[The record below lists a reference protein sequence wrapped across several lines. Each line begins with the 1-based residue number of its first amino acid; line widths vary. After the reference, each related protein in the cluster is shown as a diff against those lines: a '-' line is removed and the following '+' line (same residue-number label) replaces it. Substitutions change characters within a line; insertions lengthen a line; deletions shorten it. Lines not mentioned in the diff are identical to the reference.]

1 MFDLA
6 IIGGGPAGYTSA
18 ERAAHMGLSVVIFE
32 KNAFGGVCLNEG
44 CIPTKTLL
52 YSAKIYQNAK
62 DAAKYGVSAENVG
75 FDYAKII
82 SRKKKVIRK
91 LNAGIRAK
99 MTANEVKMVTG
110 EALVKSYSAEKI
122 VITCGEEEF
131 EAKNLLLCTGSE
143 VSIPPIK
150 GVDSTDYITSREA
163 LELEEVPQSIVVVG
177 GGVIGMEFAG
187 LFNTLGSKVS
197 VVEMAPEI
205 LPPVDSEIS
214 AMLREDF
221 TKAGIDFFVGAK
233 VTELQNGK
241 VIFIDKEGTEQSIET
256 EKILLSVGRR
266 PVLKGL
272 ENLDLARF
280 RNGIE
285 VNDKM
290 QTSLKNVYAAGD
302 ITAFS
307 MLAHTAER
315 EGMVA
320 VNTIAGREDKM
331 SYKAVPSVIYT
342 NPEVAGVGLTE
353 DEAKAKGISYSVKK
367 LPMAFSGRF
376 VAENEGKNGLC
387 KLVFD
392 DRDVIVGCHLIG
404 NPSSELL
411 SVATLAI
418 EQELTADQFK
428 KLIFPHPSVSEI
440 IKEALF
446 S

>member
-18 ERAAHMGLSVVIFE
+18 ERAAHKGLSVVIFE
-32 KNAFGGVCLNEG
+32 KQAFGGVCLNEG

-52 YSAKIYQNAK
+52 YSAKQYHYAK
-62 DAAKYGVSAENVG
+62 DGSKYGISAENVS
-75 FDYAKII
+75 FDYAKIV
-82 SRKKKVIRK
+82 SRKNKVVRK

-99 MTANEVKMVTG
+99 MTENSIKMVVG
-110 EALVKSYSAEKI
+110 EALVKSYDKNKI
-122 VITCGEEEF
+122 LIACGEEEF

-150 GVDSTDYITSREA
+150 GVDTTEYITSKEA
-163 LELEEVPQSIVVVG
+163 LELKEVPQSIVIVG

-187 LFNTLGSKVS
+187 LFNTFGAKVS
-197 VVEMAPEI
+197 VVEMAGEI

-214 AMLREDF
+214 AMLRAEY

-241 VIFIDKEGTEQSIET
+241 VFFTDNQGEEKTIET
-256 EKILLSVGRR
+256 EKILLCVGRK

-272 ENLDLARF
+272 EALDLARF

-285 VNDKM
+285 VNEQM
-290 QTSLKNVYAAGD
+290 QTSKKNVYAAGD

-320 VNTIAGREDKM
+320 VNTIAGEEDRM
-331 SYKAVPSVIYT
+331 TYNAVPSVVYT
-342 NPEVAGVGLTE
+342 NPEIAGVGITE
-353 DEAKAKGISYSVKK
+353 DEAKAQGITYSIKK
-367 LPMAFSGRF
+367 LPMTFSGRF

-392 DRDVIVGCHLIG
+392 SNDIIIGCHMIG
-404 NPSSELL
+404 NPCSEILP
-411 SVATLAI
+411 VATLAI
-418 EQELTADQFK
+418 EQKLTSEQFK
-428 KLIFPHPSVSEI
+428 RMIFPHPSVSEI
-440 IKEALF
+440 IKETLLA
-446 S
+446 